1 MLRVSEPRGK
11 SLWERTVELTIALGE
26 RILAPIERFIGR
38 RSLVGDATFFE
49 LERFPWVAHIED
61 NWEVIREELEHVLE
75 DREALPN
82 FQDIS
87 KDQIEITDD
96 DRWKTYFLYGYG
108 FEAKLGVET
117 CPRTAALMR
126 EIPGMKTAMF
136 SILSPRKHILDHRG
150 PYKGVL
156 RYHLGLIVPKD
167 AEACRIRVGDDIR
180 HWQEGKSMIF
190 DDTFN
195 HEVWNDTDET
205 RVVLFVD
212 VLRPLPAP
220 DSAINRLIVKAIGYS
235 PFVLDAKRNQE
246 AWERRY
252 RQRQAGALARSA
264 ARHSCAHAREASL
277 DARDVQPRALQQRV
291 GLRVEHR
298 ELARH
303 DQHAE
308 HDHHDPAD
316 GDDRGEVAFDDGQR
330 AGHALERQRDQ
341 QERDR
346 QAGGVDGEQQGAV
359 RGRVGDRGLREDR
372 AERDARA
379 RRPGDREGGA
389 GDERAAS
396 TGFAQQRLGMPLAV
410 EHVHERA
417 RQEDHAERDDHGAA
431 DALEQ
436 LFVVVERRADHRR
449 AEPEQDEDRARSSR

>member
-1 MLRVSEPRGK
+1 MQRVPEARGK
-11 SLWERTVELTIALGE
+11 STRERIVELTIVVGE
-26 RILAPIERFIGR
+26 RVLAPIERFIGR

-49 LERFPWVAHIED
+49 LERFPWVAHIEQS
-61 NWEVIREELEHVLE
+61 WEVIREELQHVLE
-75 DREALPN
+75 DRDALPN

-167 AEACRIRVGDDIR
+167 AEACRIRVGEDIR
-180 HWQEGKSMIF
+180 HWEEGKSMVF

-212 VLRPLPAP
+212 VLRPLPSP
-220 DSAINRLIVKAIGYS
+220 DSAINSAIVKAIGYS

-246 AWERRY
+246 AWERRF
-252 RQRQAGALARSA
+252 
-264 ARHSCAHAREASL
+264 RE
-277 DARDVQPRALQQRV
+277 R
-291 GLRVEHR
+291 
-298 ELARH
+298 
-303 DQHAE
+303 
-308 HDHHDPAD
+308 
-316 GDDRGEVAFDDGQR
+316 
-330 AGHALERQRDQ
+330 
-341 QERDR
+341 
-346 QAGGVDGEQQGAV
+346 
-359 RGRVGDRGLREDR
+359 
-372 AERDARA
+372 RDARPA
-379 RRPGDREGGA
+379 SASAPQ
-389 GDERAAS
+389 AA
-396 TGFAQQRLGMPLAV
+396 A
-410 EHVHERA
+410 
-417 RQEDHAERDDHGAA
+417 
-431 DALEQ
+431 
-436 LFVVVERRADHRR
+436 
-449 AEPEQDEDRARSSR
+449 